1 MARGNP
7 NWRKLKRIEAED
19 RALELD
25 YVYAVDRPEK
35 GCTKLSEH
43 VEGGDKDGKE

>member
-19 RALELD
+19 RALDRD
-25 YVYAVDRPEK
+25 YAYAVDRPEK
-35 GCTKLSEH
+35 GCTTLSEH
-43 VEGGDKDGKE
+43 VEGGEKDGKE